1 MHANIQLPPLYS
13 ISMTMQEEID
23 IFYLFNSILSVNA
36 LLAKRRG
43 KSFP

>member
-23 IFYLFNSILSVNA
+23 ILSVNA
-36 LLAKRRG
+36 LLARRRG
-43 KSFP
+43 KPFP

>member
-23 IFYLFNSILSVNA
+23 IF
-36 LLAKRRG
+36 LLIQQYSLCQCSSRKEAG
-43 KSFP
+43 